1 MATRLFLSPRP
12 GDYALRG
19 CGSTVGPPNGTDPCG
34 TTLID
39 IPPRPPRELADRKAQ
54 PLRCRPSDAPGAC
67 HRPGRT
73 PRCGRSGQEL
83 PGEGGA
89 PHVTRPGSALSVEPP
104 VHRGFEYSCP
114 SGPVGA
120 VLASLALILSRPA
133 ARAAD
138 SVDFKYENYREADGR
153 ITVVT
158 ESSSVNQDV
167 AASGLI
173 HLTGTIDAVA
183 GATPTGQPAAP
194 GTQQVPLTE
203 IHTRRKAWA
212 GDYAEQIKTFNV
224 DAAFAESRESDYVSW
239 GWSVNTLTDFN
250 EKNTT
255 LRAGLAG
262 DYDRV
267 EVRFEPAYLPKHT
280 HDAILGIT
288 QLLNP
293 TTFVTVNV
301 TLGRSTGYLSEPYK
315 IVEKAIEILPNI
327 YLREAFGENSPNARN
342 RTSVFSSVNHSF
354 AGTNGALEASYRLYS
369 DSYGIVAHTL
379 QLAWL
384 QHLGKQWVLEPSL
397 RFYTQSAARFYYY
410 DLDSAP
416 VMPVHI
422 PAGLAPYY
430 TSDFRLS
437 AEDSMSYGLKAIWRV
452 SDWMRLDASYEE
464 YTLHG
469 RDGVTPASA
478 YPRAGISTLRV
489 AIPLVN

>member
-1 MATRLFLSPRP
+1 MEPTDAEHCSSAHCFAYLVSLPKESLSHCDATHR
-12 GDYALRG
+12 ALRG
-19 CGSTVGPPNGTDPCG
+19 P
-34 TTLID
+34 I
-39 IPPRPPRELADRKAQ
+39 I
-54 PLRCRPSDAPGAC
+54 
-67 HRPGRT
+67 GRT
-73 PRCGRSGQEL
+73 GQRGVTDRSRRL

-89 PHVTRPGSALSVEPP
+89 PQVTRPGSVLTVEPP
-104 VHRGFEYSCP
+104 VRRGVIYSCR
-114 SGPVGA
+114 SEPVGA
-120 VLASLALILSRPA
+120 LLASLALILSRPA
-133 ARAAD
+133 ARGAD
-138 SVDFKYENYREADGR
+138 SVDFKYENYREKDGR

-158 ESSSVNQDV
+158 ESSSVNEDV
-167 AASGLI
+167 AAYGHI
-173 HLTGTIDAVA
+173 QLTGTIDAVA

-203 IHTRRKAWA
+203 IHTRRKAWS
-212 GDYAEQIKTFNV
+212 GDYSEQIKSFNI

-262 DYDRV
+262 NYDRV
-267 EVRFEPAYLPKHT
+267 GVRFEPAYLPKHT
-280 HDAILGIT
+280 NDAILGVT

-342 RTSVFSSVNHSF
+342 RTSVFSSLNHSF
-354 AGTNGALEASYRLYS
+354 AGTNGAVEASYRLYS

-384 QHLGKQWVLEPSL
+384 QHLGKRWVLQPSL
-397 RFYTQSAARFYYY
+397 RFYRQTSARFYYY
-410 DLDSAP
+410 NLDSTP
-416 VMPVHI
+416 VMPVHL

-430 TSDFRLS
+430 SSDFRLS
-437 AEDSMSYGLKAIWRV
+437 AEESTSYGLKATWRV
-452 SDWMRLDASYEE
+452 SDWMRLDGSYER

-478 YPRAGISTLRV
+478 YPCAGISTLGV
-489 AIPLVN
+489 EFLW